1 MVGAD
6 IEICAKPKAL
16 GRCGAIAQ
24 QCKSL
29 PAAKASAK
37 PCNFNIRAFLL
48 SGAPYTQPMRSASR
62 HPAKPSDRVV
72 PDPLPIE
79 QALRQHEGL
88 ARLGLLIRES
98 NRRMDTVRPALPG
111 ALSRFVKPG
120 PVDEEGW
127 TVLAANAAVAAK
139 LRHLQ
144 PRLEQ
149 MLLEAGLLPARVRVK
164 VQQA

>member
-1 MVGAD
+1 MPDCGSYTQAMPAAPRYL
-6 IEICAKPKAL
+6 AKPL
-16 GRCGAIAQ
+16 
-24 QCKSL
+24 
-29 PAAKASAK
+29 
-37 PCNFNIRAFLL
+37 
-48 SGAPYTQPMRSASR
+48 
-62 HPAKPSDRVV
+62 DRVV
-72 PDPLPIE
+72 PDPLPIA
-79 QALRQHEGL
+79 QAMRQHDGL

-127 TVLAANAAVAAK
+127 TMLAANAAVAAK

-149 MLLEAGLLPARVRVK
+149 MLEEAGLLPARVRVK

>member
-1 MVGAD
+1 MA
-6 IEICAKPKAL
+6 IAKPL
-16 GRCGAIAQ
+16 E
-24 QCKSL
+24 
-29 PAAKASAK
+29 
-37 PCNFNIRAFLL
+37 FNIRPLQPSL
-48 SGAPYTQPMRSASR
+48 APYTQAMRAASR
-62 HPAKPSDRVV
+62 HPAKPLDRVV
-72 PDPLPIE
+72 PDPLPIA
-79 QALRQHEGL
+79 QALRQHDGL

-111 ALSRFVKPG
+111 ALTRFVKPG
-120 PVDEEGW
+120 PIDEEGW

-149 MLLEAGLLPARVRVK
+149 MLEEAGLLPARVRVK